1 MSSKSLGL
9 LSSIFAYTV
18 WGIQPLYW
26 GLFRGYPLMTILAY
40 RITWAALLL
49 FIVVSS
55 TGRAPRLR
63 VLLRS
68 RRSLVQTFL
77 CALLIAA
84 NWLLNIYAAQSG
96 QVVEASLGQYITPIF
111 VICLGI
117 FILKEP
123 FRPLEV
129 IALGLAV
136 VGVAYLAIQLGRVP
150 LVAVFLVLSFAAYTF
165 LKKRF
170 GIDPLISVTAE
181 TILLSPFAAAY
192 LIYQGVISVMGG
204 TGAAEAYALLRTPVI
219 PNLLLTASTGA
230 FTAIPLAL
238 FAFGVQQIDL
248 SKIGFIQYYAPSLSL
263 LIGVFLLGEPFTT
276 AHRITFLCIWTAI
289 TLVIIQ
295 LSLQQ
300 LRTRAR
306 VRAQTPGS

>member
-1 MSSKSLGL
+1 MGKRGLGL
-9 LSSIFAYTV
+9 LSSLFAYTV

-26 GLFRGYPLMTILAY
+26 GLFSGYPLMTILAY
-40 RITWAALLL
+40 RILWAASLL
-49 FIVVSS
+49 FIVVSMKGDIS
-55 TGRAPRLR
+55 RLR
-63 VLLRS
+63 HLLRS
-68 RRSLVQTFL
+68 RRSLVRVL
-77 CALLIAA
+77 ICAVLIAA
-84 NWLLNIYAAQSG
+84 NWLLNIFAAQSG

-129 IALGLAV
+129 IALFLAV
-136 VGVAYLAIQLGRVP
+136 AGVAYLALQLGRVP

-170 GIDPLISVTAE
+170 GIDPLIGVTAE
-181 TILLSPFAAAY
+181 TILLSPIAAAY
-192 LIYQGVISVMGG
+192 LMYQGLLGGGVSG
-204 TGAAEAYALLRTPVI
+204 TGAAVAYTLLQTPII
-219 PNLLLTASTGA
+219 PNLLLIVSTGA
-230 FTAIPLAL
+230 FTAVPLAL

-263 LIGVFLLGEPFTT
+263 LIGVFLLGEPFTR
-276 AHRITFLCIWTAI
+276 AHQITFLCIWGAI

-295 LSLQQ
+295 LFIHQS
-300 LRTRAR
+300 RSRRR
-306 VRAQTPGS
+306 VGLKRS